1 MVQASFASTVLKRTM
16 SSTNMKLNDD
26 MNEESPLHQE
36 AAYSDKERSQKKK
49 WFSFKTEKKPWCYMS
64 SLKFSLCGLWAREY
78 ISRISA
84 TQVFPR
90 YKCFPI
96 PWYIYH
102 RSKFIKADWH
112 MYVRPTSICIDIVT
126 IQSNLLIVHTIV
138 LFYSELFRS
147 RREWKFGDTKKFNCR
162 LAWLDC
168 IGMHE
173 FPIVSLH
180 DWRVINEWRTLPR

>member
-1 MVQASFASTVLKRTM
+1 M

-49 WFSFKTEKKPWCYMS
+49 WFSFKMEKKPWCYMS
-64 SLKFSLCGLWAREY
+64 SVKFSLCGLWAKEY

-138 LFYSELFRS
+138 LFHSELFCS
-147 RREWKFGDTKKFNCR
+147 RRVKVWWYEEIQLSPCMVGMYRDAWISNC
-162 LAWLDC
+162 LFAWLTIHKC
-168 IGMHE
+168 ME
-173 FPIVSLH
+173 NSL
-180 DWRVINEWRTLPR
+180 